1 MSNYLFKRSHIVKN
15 AILSLN
21 RLIKSIA
28 YSSIIFLSCS
38 PMASQDFINKQSKSL
53 TNCRQSAI
61 MIFDFFGVLFSV
73 DKAKANHEVPRPASP
88 NFDAETTMC
97 AKLWYNMDLGIVTK
111 EDVTKELEN
120 RGQSLQ
126 AVLDYIE
133 NIGNYV
139 KPIPQGM
146 RIFHDLYQQGHGMFT
161 LSNLSKWCLAGISN
175 DHYFEQ
181 VNSEN
186 LELIPNI
193 FDMVHTLEQERLG
206 YSCPEGYSCS
216 SLKGLGKPNK
226 LCYLYFIALN
236 CPDITWQEK
245 IELAT
250 LRKRYRR
257 AQKNYFK
264 YHEKVED
271 QKREGLPVDS
281 DQFRREQNELMA
293 ANRAFDELTAILTTT
308 YAESIA
314 DLAQYCYFI
323 DDSPSNLRGAKS
335 AGITPIS
342 CQCHA
347 VTYFTL
353 LHLNLIK
360 IDPILEQMLCS
371 TPQATA
377 EFRCFSTWTLE
388 ELQNFDMVGDALK
401 ELRQQFGPQN

>member
-1 MSNYLFKRSHIVKN
+1 MFNYLFQRSRIMKN

-38 PMASQDFINKQSKSL
+38 PMASQNFINEQHTSPAI
-53 TNCRQSAI
+53 CRQNAI

-111 EDVTKELEN
+111 EDVAKELEN
-120 RGQSLQ
+120 RGQSLR

-146 RIFHDLYQQGHGMFT
+146 RIFNALYQQGHGMFT

-181 VNSEN
+181 VNSERT
-186 LELIPNI
+186 ELIPNI
-193 FDMVHTLEQERLG
+193 FAMVHKLNQEPLG

-216 SLKGLGKPNK
+216 SLKGLGKPNT
-226 LCYLYFIALN
+226 LCYLYFLALN
-236 CPDITWQEK
+236 CPDISYEEK
-245 IELAT
+245 VELAT

-264 YHEKVED
+264 YHEKNED
-271 QKREGLPVDS
+271 LKRTKLPVDS
-281 DQFRREQNELMA
+281 DQFRREQNELLA
-293 ANRAFDELTAILTTT
+293 TNRALDELTKTLTIT

-314 DLAQYCYFI
+314 YLAQHCYFI
-323 DDSPSNLRGAKS
+323 DDSPSNLRGAQK

-353 LHLNLIK
+353 LHLNLMQ
-360 IDPILEQMLCS
+360 IDPILEQMLRS
-371 TPQATA
+371 TPQSSA
-377 EFRCFSTWTLE
+377 EFILFSEWTLE

-401 ELRQQFGPQN
+401 ELRQQFGPQI